1 MSVEND
7 IRNVELL
14 TNIFGRFPS
23 FHDAEV
29 LSLALERGERDISG
43 PTLETRIHVFEMTS
57 EVDENKRLV
66 LKNHSIVRF
75 RFSEIIDLEINEFNH
90 QNVLSGLYIERNQDQ
105 GSETPLFKV
114 TFEGIYGMHA
124 DFHCRGI
131 SVESVE
137 PYER

>member
-1 MSVEND
+1 MNVEND

-14 TNIFGRFPS
+14 TKIFGRFPS

-29 LSLALERGERDISG
+29 LSLVLERGERDISG

-57 EVDENKRLV
+57 EVVENKRIV

-75 RFSEIIDLEINEFNH
+75 RFSDIVNLEIDEFNH
-90 QNVLSGLYIERNQDQ
+90 QNVLSGLYIDRNQDQ
-105 GSETPLFKV
+105 GAETSQFKV

-124 DFHCRGI
+124 VFGCRRI